1 MIIHRLTCLR
11 KPCAHHDQGM
21 SKVEKAS
28 KADTPFCVYH
38 RSNNNRIPTE
48 RCVMDSITIPFT
60 IQLPEELPFV
70 FSLQPLIER

>member
-1 MIIHRLTCLR
+1 
-11 KPCAHHDQGM
+11 M